1 MLPGCDHT
9 TGSVHA
15 LGWAA
20 LVLYSPWVLPPESA
34 YSCMIVVQFVPPL
47 ADTANVTPVLA
58 GRLQYACA
66 ITSVTLLDVEDGVE
80 VAMALAAYV
89 DAL

>member
-1 MLPGCDHT
+1 
-9 TGSVHA
+9 
-15 LGWAA
+15 
-20 LVLYSPWVLPPESA
+20 
-34 YSCMIVVQFVPPL
+34 MIVVQFVPPL